1 MGENILID
9 ELLFIAENKES
20 GKRIEFSL
28 DDLDDDW
35 NIEYENYQEREAV
48 KNIWV
53 GQSDYIFRLKRKDED
68 ETDLIR
74 PMSIVAAEL
83 YEEYMMQVEFANSE
97 LIKLNLENWVIQMR
111 KIGFNIDLSDFII
124 DRSQIKFADHVRLT
138 YYMMKS
144 GTIFWWYWEVWGW

>member
-20 GKRIEFSL
+20 GKRIEFSW
-28 DDLDDDW
+28 DDLD
-35 NIEYENYQEREAV
+35 NGYIEYENYQEREVV

-74 PMSIVAAEL
+74 PMSIVSAEL
-83 YEEYMMQVEFANSE
+83 YEEYMMQVEFANGE
-97 LIKLNLENWVIQMR
+97 ILKLNFENWVIQMR
-111 KIGFNIDLSDFII
+111 KIGFNIDLSDFTIE
-124 DRSQIKFADHVRLT
+124 RSQIKFADHVRLT
-138 YYMMKS
+138 YYMLKKGNMLIKRE
-144 GTIFWWYWEVWGW
+144 W

>member
-28 DDLDDDW
+28 DDLDDDG

-144 GTIFWWYWEVWGW
+144 GTIFW